1 LQERP
6 GSRTLDGARPALA
19 SSASSSCSRARR
31 YHRPLY
37 TAAIAGFVRDL
48 GVLALIVFTGLGGRL
63 FAPLAAWP
71 WWAGAPDSPTKA
83 S

>member
-1 LQERP
+1 MP
-6 GSRTLDGARPALA
+6 GVSLFSEEQL
-19 SSASSSCSRARR
+19 SRARR

-37 TAAIAGFVRDL
+37 TAAIAGSVLDL

-71 WWAGAPDSPTKA
+71 WWAGAPVSPTKA

>member
-1 LQERP
+1 VL
-6 GSRTLDGARPALA
+6 
-19 SSASSSCSRARR
+19 
-31 YHRPLY
+31 
-37 TAAIAGFVRDL
+37 DL

-71 WWAGAPDSPTKA
+71 WWAGAPVSPTKA